1 MTASNSDKYIKSP
14 EVRELLGGISHSTL
28 LRRVED
34 GTIPKP
40 VKLGGGRTN
49 FFKESWITDIVNGEA

>member
-1 MTASNSDKYIKSP
+1 MNSTPRNKYIKSP
-14 EVRELLGGISHSTL
+14 KVRELLGGISHSTL

-40 VKLGGGRTN
+40 IKLGGGRTN
-49 FFKESWITDIVNGEA
+49 FFKESWIIDIVNGE

>member
-1 MTASNSDKYIKSP
+1 MNSNPKDKYIKSP
-14 EVRELLGGISHSTL
+14 EARELLGGISHSTL

-49 FFKESWITDIVNGEA
+49 FFKESWIIDIVNGEA